1 MKQLEIKGTARVTG
15 RKADVKSVRKEEKVP
30 CVVYGAGVENTSFS
44 IEDKALKSLTH
55 TIYSHV
61 VKLDVDGKQCLAI
74 LKEVQ
79 YHPVTDRAIHADF
92 LAIDPAKPVTIEVP
106 IKVTGNSEGVR
117 QGGKLSVPV
126 RKLKVNGLINAI
138 PDELPIDITGLKLGK
153 QINAGDLSFDG
164 IKIVSPKGTLVC
176 AVRAT
181 RNSTEEVAEGGEE
194 AAAAAPAAE

>member
-1 MKQLEIKGTARVTG
+1 MKQLEINGTARVTG
-15 RKADVKSVRKEEKVP
+15 RKADVKNVRKEEKVP
-30 CVVYGAGVENTSFS
+30 CVVYGAGVENTAFS
-44 IEDKALKSLTH
+44 IDDKALKTLTH
-55 TIYSHV
+55 TIYSHI
-61 VKLDVDGKQCLAI
+61 VKLNVDGRQYLAI

-79 YHPVTDRAIHADF
+79 YHPITDNAIHADF

-117 QGGKLSVPV
+117 QGGKLAVPV
-126 RKLKVNGLINAI
+126 RKLKVNGLIDAI
-138 PDELPIDITGLKLGK
+138 PDELPIDITSLKIGK

-181 RNSTEEVAEGGEE
+181 RNSAENAGEGSEESAE
-194 AAAAAPAAE
+194 